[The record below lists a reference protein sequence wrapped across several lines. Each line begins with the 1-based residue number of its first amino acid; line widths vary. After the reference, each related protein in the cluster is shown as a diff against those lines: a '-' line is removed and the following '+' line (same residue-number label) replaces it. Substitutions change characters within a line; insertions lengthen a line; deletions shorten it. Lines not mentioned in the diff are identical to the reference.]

1 MGINTW
7 DTANVYS
14 NGDSERIVGKA
25 LKKYDIPRDEVVI
38 LTKVRARVID
48 GALFERPNLY

>member
-25 LKKYDIPRDEVVI
+25 IKKFKIPRDELVI
-38 LTKVRARVID
+38 LTKVS
-48 GALFERPNLY
+48 LKL